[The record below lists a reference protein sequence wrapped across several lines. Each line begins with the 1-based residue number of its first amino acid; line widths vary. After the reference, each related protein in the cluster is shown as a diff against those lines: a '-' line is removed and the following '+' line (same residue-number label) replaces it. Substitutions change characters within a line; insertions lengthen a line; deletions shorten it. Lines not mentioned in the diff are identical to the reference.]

1 VLAALVYE
9 KRSISEVVSTFDVA
23 RSWVYKL
30 LSRYKAEGQA
40 AFEPRSRRP
49 HTTPRAISTET
60 LIAIIK
66 VRDELAGQGLD
77 AGPDTICWHLATH
90 YRITVSPTTVW
101 RYLHKA
107 EMITPEPRKK
117 PKSSYIR
124 FEANL
129 PNETWQTDFT
139 HHRLSTGQDTEILS
153 FIDDHS
159 RYALAI
165 VAFRR
170 VSGASVVATF
180 RKAVAAHGIPASVLS
195 DNGLVFTTRFAQGG
209 KHHGRNGFQH
219 ELHKLGV
226 VQKNSRPNHPT
237 TCGKVER
244 FQQTL
249 KKWLRAQ
256 TPQPATITELQTLL
270 NEFIDHYNTRRP
282 HRSLGRRTPLA
293 AWLSRPKTGPTGSNT
308 GIHYR
313 IRHDRI
319 DDAGKVTLRH
329 AGRLHHIGI
338 GRRHAR
344 TRIILLIED
353 LHIRIIHGTTG
364 ALLQELDLD
373 PNRGYQPQ
381 QQKDT

>member
-1 VLAALVYE
+1 
-9 KRSISEVVSTFDVA
+9 
-23 RSWVYKL
+23 
-30 LSRYKAEGQA
+30 
-40 AFEPRSRRP
+40 
-49 HTTPRAISTET
+49 
-60 LIAIIK
+60 
-66 VRDELAGQGLD
+66 
-77 AGPDTICWHLATH
+77 
-90 YRITVSPTTVW
+90 
-101 RYLHKA
+101 
-107 EMITPEPRKK
+107 
-117 PKSSYIR
+117 
-124 FEANL
+124 
-129 PNETWQTDFT
+129 
-139 HHRLSTGQDTEILS
+139 
-153 FIDDHS
+153 
-159 RYALAI
+159 
-165 VAFRR
+165 
-170 VSGASVVATF
+170 
-180 RKAVAAHGIPASVLS
+180 
-195 DNGLVFTTRFAQGG
+195 
-209 KHHGRNGFQH
+209 
-219 ELHKLGV
+219 
-226 VQKNSRPNHPT
+226 
-237 TCGKVER
+237 
-244 FQQTL
+244 
-249 KKWLRAQ
+249 AQ